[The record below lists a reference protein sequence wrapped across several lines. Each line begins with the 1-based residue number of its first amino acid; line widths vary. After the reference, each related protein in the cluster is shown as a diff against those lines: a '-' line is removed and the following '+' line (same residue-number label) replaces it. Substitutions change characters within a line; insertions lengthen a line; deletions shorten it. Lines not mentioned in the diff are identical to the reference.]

1 MLTGL
6 RRSTKSSSSGG
17 ERRPGHIARVHL
29 GCDVTHPAGD
39 RLQEVPED
47 RALRGS
53 ECSQEPVLGFED
65 AALELGQRRAAH
77 RGRHNPTH
85 PAVRGVLLTFDEARA
100 VTAAEAAA
108 VGDVVVLS
116 IPLGK
121 VTTLDP
127 STLDGMV
134 VVDAMNFW
142 VETDGALVGL
152 ETAVSSSHM
161 VAGVLSGARLVK
173 TLNHIGYHDLDTD
186 HSPAGSPA
194 RRALAVASDDPEAS
208 AVVAEFIDT
217 IGFDVVDAGP
227 LLAGL
232 ALEPGT
238 PVFTG
243 VHTRAEL
250 AALLGARGERSAAE
264 VSGPAWHRGGD

>member
-1 MLTGL
+1 MTAAATGA
-6 RRSTKSSSSGG
+6 T
-17 ERRPGHIARVHL
+17 PPVTTIAVLGAGRV
-29 GCDVTHPAGD
+29 GTAVA
-39 RLQEVPED
+39 RQ
-47 RALRGS
+47 ALRAGY
-53 ECSQEPVLGFED
+53 EVLI
-65 AALELGQRRAAH
+65 AASGDPADIELLASIMAPG
-77 RGRHNPTH
+77 
-85 PAVRGVLLTFDEARA
+85 ARA

-108 VGDVVVLS
+108 VGDIVVLS

-127 STLDGMV
+127 ATLDGKI

-142 VETDGALVGL
+142 AETDGTLAGL
-152 ETAVSSSHM
+152 EAAVSSSHL
-161 VAGVLSGARLVK
+161 VAGVLPGARLVK

-186 HSPAGSPA
+186 HSPAGSPG
-194 RRALAVASDDPEAS
+194 RRALAVAGDDHEAS

-238 PVFTG
+238 TVFTG

-250 AALLGARGERSAAE
+250 EALLRVRAERFAVNVPGAAS
-264 VSGPAWHRGGD
+264 